1 MLYRPPQY
9 HQRPPLIDRRDSEIL
24 AAEAEQRGETAAAGT
39 GADIRLARYQNMQA
53 RQMQANL
60 AGHTLP
66 APGEVLFLISQ
77 RDVNAFTLIL
87 WALQQVGGKAE
98 SLFVTTFNLN
108 REIIDAFVR
117 LLDDESVGSLSIVLS
132 QSIESRMPDRVAQ
145 LHAHWLGRPRMQD
158 RFRVSLCWNH
168 SKVALLAAGHHRI
181 VITGSGNYSF
191 NAEIEQY
198 EVWNDPALFAFMQ
211 ETLNR
216 RCFLEPRRNKRHK
229 IWGQP

>member
-9 HQRPPLIDRRDSEIL
+9 HHRPPLIDRRDSETL
-24 AAEAEQRGETAAAGT
+24 AEEADRRGETVTAGT
-39 GADIRLARYQNMQA
+39 GADTRLARYQAMQA
-53 RQMQANL
+53 QQMQANL
-60 AGHTLP
+60 EGHTLP
-66 APGEVLFLISQ
+66 VPGEVLFLISQ

-87 WALQQVGGKAE
+87 WALQQAGGKAE

-108 REIIDAFVR
+108 REIIDAFVA
-117 LLDDESVGSLSIVLS
+117 LLDDGAV
-132 QSIESRMPDRVAQ
+132 RMPDRVAQ
-145 LHAHWLGRPRMQD
+145 LHAHWLGRPHMQD

-168 SKVALLAAGHHRI
+168 SKVALMAAGDHRI

-198 EVWNDPALFAFMQ
+198 EVWNDPDLFAFMQ
-211 ETLNR
+211 TTLNR
-216 RCFLEPRRNKRHK
+216 RCFLEPRRNRRHK